1 MKAIELRVELPP
13 DNRTSLERKDLRALA
28 SALDGYAK
36 VTPLQRTR
44 IREVDGGG
52 PTGGMELIGIV
63 VLMAPSALAFPFRS
77 HSAAA
82 QPRAAAAAPK
92 CVLTNA
98 LVARPPAASALP
110 ALKPNHPTHSRQAP
124 TKLKTTLCGGI
135 GSLG

>member
-52 PTGGMELIGIV
+52 PTGGLELIGIV
-63 VLMAPSALAFPFRS
+63 VLMAPSALASVYRIVGKYLERHKGRQVIAQQGNKKLIIKGHGPSEEQAIIQEFFTGPSKRS
-77 HSAAA
+77 LP
-82 QPRAAAAAPK
+82 QRDKRPR
-92 CVLTNA
+92 T
-98 LVARPPAASALP
+98 
-110 ALKPNHPTHSRQAP
+110 
-124 TKLKTTLCGGI
+124 
-135 GSLG
+135 